1 MKRKN
6 WEINLLKLRHGF
18 FQFFPV
24 ASQTDVMNLFRHVS
38 MTSPEKGRKAL
49 EVNAYGRRI

>member
-24 ASQTDVMNLFRHVS
+24 ASQTNVMNLFRHVS
-38 MTSPEKGRKAL
+38 MTSPEKGKKAL